1 MLRPAAPAVDR
12 AIAANG
18 TAWTPLRHAVF
29 RSIWIASLVSNL
41 GTWMQNVGA
50 AWLMT
55 SLAPS
60 PVFVSL
66 VQAASNLPLFLLAL
80 PAGALA
86 DVVDRR
92 RLMLVALVWLC
103 IAAALL
109 GALDLAGRVTPGA
122 LLGCTFALGVG
133 GAFLAPAF
141 QAVVP
146 ELVPHDEIAPAVS
159 LNGISMNLGR
169 AAGPAL
175 GGVVVAAFGAGA
187 TFLLNAASFVA
198 VAIAVARWRSAPRDA
213 RLPPEDLIGAM
224 RAGIRYVRYSAPLR
238 IVLWRT
244 LSFVLP
250 ASALW
255 ALLPLLA
262 RDSLAL
268 GAGGYGALLGCFGV
282 GAVIAGVLMT
292 GVRAR
297 IGAGGIAS
305 WGALAFAVACAV
317 LGLVPMA
324 PVAGAALF
332 VAGGAWLAVL
342 TTYNASA
349 QIVIPPWVRARAL
362 ATYLIVLFGGL
373 AVGSALFGALA
384 EEIGVP
390 HALIAA
396 GAAVALGHLAT
407 LRRRLP
413 EGEGPDLT
421 PAPRW
426 DSELV
431 HAVAADRGPVLVTVE
446 YDIAPDEAEEFARAM
461 RSLGEIRLRDG
472 ALRWGIWA
480 DSARPGRYLESFVL
494 ESWLAHLRQHER
506 VTAADRAVQA
516 IARAF
521 HRGDE
526 PPRVTHFVHE
536 QIPTDP

>member
-1 MLRPAAPAVDR
+1 MDR
-12 AIAANG
+12 ALVATG

-92 RLMLVALVWLC
+92 RLMLIALVWLC
-103 IAAALL
+103 AAAALL
-109 GALDLAGRVTPGA
+109 GALDLAGHVTPAA
-122 LLGCTFALGVG
+122 LLWCTFALGIG

-146 ELVPHDEIAPAVS
+146 ELVPHAELTPAVS
-159 LNGISMNLGR
+159 LNGVSMNLGR

-198 VAIAVARWRSAPRDA
+198 VAIAVARWRSAPREG

-224 RAGIRYVRYSAPLR
+224 RAGIRYVRHSAPLQ

-244 LSFVLP
+244 ASFVLP

-262 RDSLAL
+262 RDTLSL
-268 GAGGYGALLGCFGV
+268 GAGGYGALLGCFGI
-282 GAVIAGVLMT
+282 GAVLAGVLMS

-297 IGAGGIAS
+297 FGAGQMAS
-305 WGALAFAVACAV
+305 GGALAFAVACAV
-317 LGLVPMA
+317 LGLVPA
-324 PVAGAALF
+324 VPVAGAALA
-332 VAGGAWLAVL
+332 VAGGAWLSVL
-342 TTYNASA
+342 TTFNASA

-373 AVGSALFGALA
+373 AIGSAIFGALA
-384 EEIGVP
+384 ESIGVP
-390 HALIAA
+390 NAFVAA
-396 GAAVALGHLAT
+396 GAAVALGRLAT
-407 LRRRLP
+407 LRQRLP
-413 EGEGPDLT
+413 EGDGPDLS

-426 DSELV
+426 PDPEIV
-431 HAVAADRGPVLVTVE
+431 NAVAGDRGPVLVTVE
-446 YDIAPDEAEEFARAM
+446 YEIDPRDAEEFARAM
-461 RSLGEIRLRDG
+461 RSLGQIRLRDG

-480 DSARPGRYLESFVL
+480 DSARPGRYLESFVV

-516 IARAF
+516 IATAF
-521 HRGDE
+521 HRGVGS
-526 PPRVTHFVHE
+526 PRVTHFVHE
-536 QIPTDP
+536 QIPADA